1 MKRVC
6 THFNRSSETYKC
18 AKITKSRGCAGRRLS
33 HEKKRERKE
42 RGNDR
47 ICVCVERGERQGW
60 FLIVNVAPPRQKA
73 AEERDFSSKGCEE
86 AGELARHAEVRRR
99 KDEEAPTATG
109 VERTGAKREGG
120 GKAGRPGI
128 DRLKKGWIFLPL
140 GGGPAV

>member
-1 MKRVC
+1 M
-6 THFNRSSETYKC
+6 
-18 AKITKSRGCAGRRLS
+18 
-33 HEKKRERKE
+33 
-42 RGNDR
+42 
-47 ICVCVERGERQGW
+47 CVGERGERQGW
-60 FLIVNVAPPRQKA
+60 FLMANVAPPRQKA
-73 AEERDFSSKGCEE
+73 AEERDFSPKGCEE

-120 GKAGRPGI
+120 GKAGRPSI

>member
-1 MKRVC
+1 MVLDGECGATSAGSGGGARLYADGGARKR
-6 THFNRSSETYKC
+6 
-18 AKITKSRGCAGRRLS
+18 
-33 HEKKRERKE
+33 
-42 RGNDR
+42 D
-47 ICVCVERGERQGW
+47 
-60 FLIVNVAPPRQKA
+60 
-73 AEERDFSSKGCEE
+73 
-86 AGELARHAEVRRR
+86 ELARHAEVRRR